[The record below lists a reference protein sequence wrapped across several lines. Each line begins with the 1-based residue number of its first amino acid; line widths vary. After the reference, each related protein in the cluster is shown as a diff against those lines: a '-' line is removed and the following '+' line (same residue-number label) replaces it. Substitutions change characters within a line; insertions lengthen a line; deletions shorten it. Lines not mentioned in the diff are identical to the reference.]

1 MSPSRTLLLKQSVC
15 LDIVLNARDSY
26 THAHCSRVEGLS
38 LALGLRCGLDEAEL
52 ELLRIASMLHD
63 IGKIGIPDSI
73 LLKPGSFTADEW
85 AIMKTHA
92 AIGQDFCDAMPH
104 EESRAVGR
112 IVRHHHEFI
121 DGGGYP
127 DGLVGDAI
135 PIASRIIAIA
145 DGYDAMRTT
154 RPYHRPRSHEEVMEV
169 LASEAGHRAD
179 PEVFR
184 EFERVIE
191 HSEYRA

>member
-1 MSPSRTLLLKQSVC
+1 MPPSRTLLLKQSVC
-15 LDIVLNARDSY
+15 LDVVLNARDSY

-38 LALGLRCGLDEAEL
+38 LALGVRCGLDETEL

-121 DGGGYP
+121 DGSGYP

-154 RPYHRPRSHEEVMEV
+154 RPYHRSRSHEEVMEV
-169 LASEAGHRAD
+169 LTSEAGHRAD

-184 EFERVIE
+184 EFEHVIE